1 VTEPPAEILR
11 RLRPIPTTLGPP
23 TTTPRDVVGVRPDG
37 TACRIEIEANQGG
50 ERHGEEGKGNAGST
64 SPVLLLFLSAGCLG
78 CRDLWE
84 GLSELHAGLGNAAR
98 LAVVTKDPGDE
109 DPADIAALAGDA
121 AARQDVEVVMSTAAY
136 RHYRVGGPP
145 FLVLAAPESV
155 RTESVA
161 WGVQLTLH
169 TALAAL
175 KAAEG

>member
-1 VTEPPAEILR
+1 MTEPPADILR
-11 RLRPIPTTLGPP
+11 RLRPIPTYSGHPS
-23 TTTPRDVVGVRPDG
+23 TTPHDVAGVDP
-37 TACRIEIEANQGG
+37 
-50 ERHGEEGKGNAGST
+50 AGATCSVDILG
-64 SPVLLLFLSAGCLG
+64 SAAPVLLLFLSAGCLG

-161 WGVQLTLH
+161 WGVEQTLH

-175 KAAEG
+175 EAAEG